1 MIKDPQVFLK
11 HILESIDWIE
21 KDVKGLSKDD
31 FLKNVP
37 IQDAVFRRLEIV
49 GEAIRNLP
57 DEFKKANPDIP
68 WQDIM
73 DTRNKL
79 IHDYFGLELDLVW
92 GIVKNDIPP
101 LKKQIEE
108 MLR

>member
-1 MIKDPQVFLK
+1 MIKDPEVFLK

-21 KDVKGLSKDD
+21 KDIKGFSKED
-31 FLKNVP
+31 FFQNVP
-37 IQDAVFRRLEIV
+37 IQDAVFRRLEII

-57 DEFKKANPDIP
+57 EEFTKANPNAP

-79 IHDYFGLELDLVW
+79 IHNYFGLDLDLVW

-101 LKKQIEE
+101 LKKQINE
-108 MLR
+108 MLS